1 MQLGDGNLN
10 KELSDKPDSS
20 TITSNKMIELKK
32 ENRNRATF
40 TDKLLG
46 QKVRTMRLLRNKSQV
61 ELAKTLNLT
70 FQQVQKYE
78 NGFNRISACRLLD
91 IANFLEIN
99 INYFFQGLSNIPE
112 DSSLGKKLLA
122 REKKLTKLLAEIK
135 KLNQL
140 AEEIGEIL

>member
-1 MQLGDGNLN
+1 
-10 KELSDKPDSS
+10 
-20 TITSNKMIELKK
+20 MIELKK